1 MYACIE
7 GRFVIKVQV
16 GDIIHHKILAV
27 DNLHDRGIQND
38 VARLGIMQPH
48 KSRSANTDTD
58 TQGSEK
64 LK

>member
-16 GDIIHHKILAV
+16 LEIIHHEIVAV

-38 VARLGIMQPH
+38 VAQLGIMQPH
-48 KSRSANTDTD
+48 LLINHTLHTH
-58 TQGSEK
+58 TGF
-64 LK
+64 